1 MLTTAQIFLLVY
13 KCAWI
18 SEKYRSN
25 RSEVSF
31 KNCVLKIFA
40 KFTGKHLYQSLF
52 LMLQAST
59 LLKKRL
65 CHGCLTFFEAHLF
78 RVKLPTNI
86 NVHNKIHGN
95 LYGIA
100 VFAGQKIC
108 RISSLFRFVEA
119 LSKCWSLVT
128 DASKYLS

>member
-1 MLTTAQIFLLVY
+1 MPGFPKSTEAIVQRSPLRIVFL
-13 KCAWI
+13 
-18 SEKYRSN
+18 
-25 RSEVSF
+25 
-31 KNCVLKIFA
+31 
-40 KFTGKHLYQSLF
+40 KFLQNSQENTCTRVFF

-59 LLKKRL
+59 LSKKRL

-119 LSKCWSLVT
+119 LSKCRSLVT